1 MGSPMI
7 VDVNAL
13 KQAVSA
19 YNPETGDSS
28 PIAGA
33 KNALSGGGYASVA
46 GLTNNA
52 NAITQMA
59 GSSDSI
65 VRTQQWAQNA
75 YSKMA
80 EPMPYELEDRKLDA
94 NGKPIPGILS
104 KIDKSAPYSIINKWS
119 LISYKGK
126 ILDAKPTKGEDE
138 PGPTWGA
145 AKELY
150 TKPLYTAESDELN
163 PTASTIIRKCREHN
177 SISYQYTSGDFA
189 YCTYYGKIPNNY
201 MLTLR
206 RFPTPCEDDIIN
218 STSLDGTGKVV
229 KKEQGYIARAITWMS
244 EVTENKME
252 EILKFNAGFN
262 WDDLESE
269 VQTITPNQPDRGTV
283 GSFIN
288 SSPFLS
294 NIENTAKGISPAQ
307 AATVEAHGSG
317 WDPMK
322 DTFPNHAFGPYN
334 VIKNVRVRKEG
345 LTFEQDIKL
354 TFHYDLRAIG
364 KVDPKLAML
373 DVLANMLVLTYNNAP
388 FWGGAT
394 RYTSSGTVK
403 KPFGDMSKLY
413 GGDIAGYFSGL
424 ATSFTEGFN
433 SLFKGGALEALK
445 KIGGNLLGGSMMN
458 LFGKPS
464 GTEAARAFL
473 TGDSTGAWHLTV
485 GNPLNPIAVIGNLT
499 CTDAEYTMDGPLGYE
514 DFPSKLKVTISL
526 KPGRYRD
533 KGDIESMFNAGRGR
547 IYLTPKEGI
556 NTDKETVVDAYGKKY
571 AQKGDNKSKGR
582 GATGARGGAA
592 TGGGTYDDEVTIVE
606 DTEKSLDFYQKMK
619 DFANG

>member
-1 MGSPMI
+1 MAIDAI
-7 VDVNAL
+7 VTGAN
-13 KQAVSA
+13 SA
-19 YNPETGDSS
+19 YNPKTGDSS
-28 PIAGA
+28 PLAGA
-33 KNALSGGGYASVA
+33 KNALGGTGYAAVA

-52 NAITQMA
+52 NAVASFA
-59 GSSDSI
+59 GTNESI
-65 VRTQQWAQNA
+65 VKTQQWAQNA

-80 EPMPYELEDRKLDA
+80 DPMAYKLEA
-94 NGKPIPGILS
+94 GKETETI
-104 KIDKSAPYSIINKWS
+104 IDKAAPYSIINKWS

-126 ILDAKPTKGEDE
+126 MLDAKPAEAGAI
-138 PGPTWGA
+138 WGA
-145 AKELY
+145 GKELY
-150 TKPLYTAESDELN
+150 TKSLYTAESDELN
-163 PTASTIIRKCREHN
+163 PTAATIIRKCRDN
-177 SISYQYTSGDFA
+177 AGIGYQYTSGDFA

-201 MLTLR
+201 MVTLR

-218 STSLDGTGKVV
+218 AVALDGTGKVV
-229 KKEQGYIARAITWMS
+229 KKEQADIARAITWMS
-244 EVTENKME
+244 EAAENKLS
-252 EILKFNAGFN
+252 EILKFNVGFN

-269 VQTITPNQPDRGTV
+269 VQTITPNQPDRGSV
-283 GSFIN
+283 GGFIN

-294 NIENTAKGISPAQ
+294 NIENTSKGVSPYT
-307 AATVEAHGSG
+307 AANTEAHGSG

-322 DTFPNHAFGPYN
+322 ETYPNHAFGPYN

-345 LTFEQDIKL
+345 LTFEQEIKL
-354 TFHYDLRAIG
+354 TFHYDLRSIG

-373 DVLANMLVLTYNNAP
+373 DVMANMLVLTYNNAP

-403 KPFGDMSKLY
+403 QPFGDMSKLY
-413 GGDIAGYFSGL
+413 GGDIAGYFTSLTKDFSKAAGNLFSGGVM
-424 ATSFTEGFN
+424 EG
-433 SLFKGGALEALK
+433 LK
-445 KIGGNLLGGSMMN
+445 KLGGNLLGGSLMN

-464 GTEAARAFL
+464 GTEAAKAFL
-473 TGDSTGAWHLTV
+473 TGDSTGAWHITV

-499 CTDAEYTMDGPLGYE
+499 CTSTDFEFDGPLGYE
-514 DFPSKLKVTISL
+514 DFPSKLKVIVTL

-547 IYLTPKEGI
+547 IYLTPKGQK
-556 NTDKETVVDAYGKKY
+556 NTDQETVVDAYGKKY

-592 TGGGTYDDEVTIVE
+592 TGGGTYDDQVTIT
-606 DTEKSLDFYQKMK
+606 DSYNDNDFTQKMK

>member
-1 MGSPMI
+1 MSEHTTATGANTAR
-7 VDVNAL
+7 DTA
-13 KQAVSA
+13 
-19 YNPETGDSS
+19 TGDAA

-52 NAITQMA
+52 NAITQIA
-59 GSSDSI
+59 DSNDTI

-80 EPMPYELEDRKLDA
+80 EPMAYKLEA
-94 NGKPIPGILS
+94 GKETET
-104 KIDKSAPYSIINKWS
+104 KIDKEAPYSIINKWS
-119 LISYKGK
+119 LVSYKGK
-126 ILDAKPTKGEDE
+126 PLDSKPTGDLAI
-138 PGPTWGA
+138 WGA
-145 AKELY
+145 GKELY
-150 TKPLYTAESDELN
+150 TKSLYTAESEELN
-163 PTASTIIRKCREHN
+163 PTAAVIIRKCREN
-177 SISYQYTSGDFA
+177 TAQGYQYTSGDFA

-206 RFPTPCEDDIIN
+206 RFPTPTEDDIIN
-218 STSLDGTGKVV
+218 ATAMDDKGTVL
-229 KKEQGYIARAITWMS
+229 KKEQADVARAITWMS
-244 EVTENKME
+244 EVTENKLS
-252 EILKFNAGFN
+252 EILKFSVGYN

-269 VQTITPNQPDRGTV
+269 VQTITPNEPNRGSV

-294 NIENTAKGISPAQ
+294 NVENTMKGISPAQ
-307 AATVEAHGSG
+307 TATAEAHGSG

-322 DTFPNHAFGPYN
+322 ETYPNKAYGPYN

-345 LTFEQDIKL
+345 LTFEQEIKL
-354 TFHYDLRAIG
+354 TFHYDLRSIG
-364 KVDPKLAML
+364 KVDPKMAML
-373 DVLANMLVLTYNNAP
+373 DIMANMLVLTYNNAP

-403 KPFGDMSKLY
+403 QPFPGMDKLY
-413 GGDIAGYFSGL
+413 SGDISGFFSGL
-424 ATSFTEGFN
+424 MGGLKSTATNLMSGN
-433 SLFKGGALEALK
+433 PMEALK
-445 KIGGNLLGGSMMN
+445 KLGGNLLGGSLMN

-464 GTEAARAFL
+464 GTEAAKAFL
-473 TGDSTGAWHLTV
+473 TGDSTGAWHLTI

-499 CTDAEYTMDGPLGYE
+499 CTSSDFEFEGPLGYE
-514 DFPSKLKVTISL
+514 DFPSKLKVIVTL

-547 IYLTPKEGI
+547 IYLTPKGEK
-556 NTDKETVVDAYGKKY
+556 NTDKETVVDVYGKKY

-582 GATGARGGAA
+582 GASGARGGSA
-592 TGGGTYDDEVTIVE
+592 TGGGTYDDAVTIT
-606 DTEKSLDFYQKMK
+606 DSYNDNDFTRKMK

>member
-1 MGSPMI
+1 MSSHTTATGANTAR
-7 VDVNAL
+7 DTA
-13 KQAVSA
+13 
-19 YNPETGDSS
+19 TGDAA
-28 PIAGA
+28 PITGA

-52 NAITQMA
+52 NAITQIA
-59 GSSDSI
+59 DSNDTI

-80 EPMPYELEDRKLDA
+80 EPMAYKLEA
-94 NGKPIPGILS
+94 GKETET
-104 KIDKSAPYSIINKWS
+104 KIDKEAPYSIINKWS
-119 LISYKGK
+119 LVSYKGK
-126 ILDAKPTKGEDE
+126 PLDSKPTGDLAI
-138 PGPTWGA
+138 WGA
-145 AKELY
+145 GKELY
-150 TKPLYTAESDELN
+150 TKPLYTAESEELN
-163 PTASTIIRKCREHN
+163 PTAAVIIRKCREN
-177 SISYQYTSGDFA
+177 TAEGYQYTSGDFA

-206 RFPTPCEDDIIN
+206 RFPTPTEDDIIN
-218 STSLDGTGKVV
+218 ATALDDKGTVL
-229 KKEQGYIARAITWMS
+229 KKEQADVARAITWMS
-244 EVTENKME
+244 EVTENKLS
-252 EILKFNAGFN
+252 EILKFSVGYN

-269 VQTITPNQPDRGTV
+269 VQTITPNAPDRGSV

-294 NIENTAKGISPAQ
+294 NVENTMKGISPGQ
-307 AATVEAHGSG
+307 AANTEAHGSG

-322 DTFPNHAFGPYN
+322 ETYPNKAYGPYN

-345 LTFEQDIKL
+345 LTFEQEIKL
-354 TFHYDLRAIG
+354 TFHYDLRSIG
-364 KVDPKLAML
+364 KVDPKMAML
-373 DVLANMLVLTYNNAP
+373 DIMANMLVLTYNNAP

-403 KPFGDMSKLY
+403 QPFPGMDKLY
-413 GGDIAGYFSGL
+413 SGDISGFFSGL
-424 ATSFTEGFN
+424 MGGLKSTATNLMSGN
-433 SLFKGGALEALK
+433 PMEALK
-445 KIGGNLLGGSMMN
+445 KLGGNLLGGSLMN

-464 GTEAARAFL
+464 GTEAAKAFL
-473 TGDSTGAWHLTV
+473 TGDSTGAWHLTI

-499 CTDAEYTMDGPLGYE
+499 CTSSDFEFEGPLGYE
-514 DFPSKLKVTISL
+514 DFPSKLKVIVTL

-547 IYLTPKEGI
+547 IYLTPKGEK
-556 NTDKETVVDAYGKKY
+556 NTDQETVVDAYGKKY

-582 GATGARGGAA
+582 GASGARGGSA
-592 TGGGTYDDEVTIVE
+592 TGGGTYDDAVTIT
-606 DTEKSLDFYQKMK
+606 DSYNDNDFTRKMK

>member
-1 MGSPMI
+1 MANDMI
-7 VDVNAL
+7 PTGAN
-13 KQAVSA
+13 SA
-19 YNPETGDSS
+19 YNPTTGDSS

-33 KNALSGGGYASVA
+33 KNALGGGFYANVA

-52 NAITQMA
+52 NAVAQMA

-65 VRTQQWAQNA
+65 IRTQQWAQNA
-75 YSKMA
+75 YSKLA
-80 EPMPYELEDRKLDA
+80 EPMAYELEGKKYDDQ
-94 NGKPIPGILS
+94 GKPIKGIET
-104 KIDKSAPYSIINKWS
+104 KIDKDAPYSIINKWS
-119 LISYKGK
+119 LLSYKGK
-126 ILDAKPTKGEDE
+126 MLDTKPSGDKAV
-138 PGPTWGA
+138 WGA

-150 TKPLYTAESDELN
+150 TKPLYTAASEELN
-163 PTASTIIRKCREHN
+163 PTAATIIRKCREN
-177 SISYQYTSGDFA
+177 TSQGYQYSSGDFA

-218 STSLDGTGKVV
+218 ATAVNEKGVV
-229 KKEQGYIARAITWMS
+229 FKKEQADIARAITWMS
-244 EVTENKME
+244 EVTENKLS
-252 EILKFNAGFN
+252 EILKFNVGYN

-294 NIENTAKGISPAQ
+294 NVENTMNGVGPGQ
-307 AATVEAHGSG
+307 AANVEAHGAG

-322 DTFPNHAFGPYN
+322 ETYPNHAFGPYN

-345 LTFEQDIKL
+345 LTFEQEIKL
-354 TFHYDLRAIG
+354 TFHYDLRSIG
-364 KVDPKLAML
+364 KVDPKIAML
-373 DVLANMLVLTYNNAP
+373 DILANMLVLTYNNAP

-403 KPFGDMSKLY
+403 QPFPGMEKLWSGDVKGFFEGMMNGMSDAAKSLL
-413 GGDIAGYFSGL
+413 SGNP
-424 ATSFTEGFN
+424 F
-433 SLFKGGALEALK
+433 EALK
-445 KIGGNLLGGSMMN
+445 KIGGNLLGGSLMN

-464 GTEAARAFL
+464 GTEAAKAFL

-499 CTDAEYTMDGPLGYE
+499 CTSTDFEFDGPLGYE
-514 DFPSKLKVTISL
+514 DFPSKLKVIITL

-547 IYLTPKEGI
+547 IYLTPKGQKDP
-556 NTDKETVVDAYGKKY
+556 DKETIVDGYGKKY
-571 AQKGDNKSKGR
+571 VQKGEGKSKGR

-592 TGGGTYDDEVTIVE
+592 TGGGTYDDEVTIT
-606 DTEKSLDFYQKMK
+606 DSYDKNSDFYQTMK

>member
-1 MGSPMI
+1 
-7 VDVNAL
+7 
-13 KQAVSA
+13 
-19 YNPETGDSS
+19 
-28 PIAGA
+28 
-33 KNALSGGGYASVA
+33 
-46 GLTNNA
+46 
-52 NAITQMA
+52 MA

-80 EPMPYELEDRKLDA
+80 DPMAYKLEA
-94 NGKPIPGILS
+94 GKETETV
-104 KIDKSAPYSIINKWS
+104 IDKEAPYSIINKWS

-126 ILDAKPTKGEDE
+126 MLDTKPTGDKAI
-138 PGPTWGA
+138 WGVG
-145 AKELY
+145 KELY

-163 PTASTIIRKCREHN
+163 PTAATIIRKCREN
-177 SISYQYTSGDFA
+177 GAPGYQYTSGDFA
-189 YCTYYGKIPNNY
+189 YCKFYGKIPNNY
-201 MLTLR
+201 MVTLR

-218 STSLDGTGKVV
+218 SIALDGTGKPA
-229 KKEQGYIARAITWMS
+229 KKEQADIARAVTWMS
-244 EVTENKME
+244 EASENKLS
-252 EILKFNAGFN
+252 EILKFNVGYN

-283 GSFIN
+283 GNFIN

-294 NIENTAKGISPAQ
+294 NIENTMSGVSPYQ
-307 AATVEAHGSG
+307 AANTEAHGAG

-322 DTFPNHAFGPYN
+322 ETYPNHAFGPYN

-345 LTFEQDIKL
+345 LTFEQEIKL
-354 TFHYDLRAIG
+354 TFHYDLRSIG

-373 DVLANMLVLTYNNAP
+373 DVMANMLVLTYNNAP

-403 KPFGDMSKLY
+403 QPFGDMSKLY
-413 GGDIAGYFSGL
+413 GGDIAGYF
-424 ATSFTEGFN
+424 TSLTQDFSKAAGN
-433 SLFKGGALEALK
+433 MFKGGVLEGLK
-445 KIGGNLLGGSMMN
+445 KLGGNLLGGSLMN

-464 GTEAARAFL
+464 GTEAAKAFL
-473 TGDSTGAWHLTV
+473 TGDSTGAWHVTV

-499 CTDAEYTMDGPLGYE
+499 CTSTDFEFEGPLGYE
-514 DFPSKLKVTISL
+514 DFPSKLKVVVTL

-533 KGDIESMFNAGRGR
+533 KGDIESMFNSGRGR
-547 IYLTPKEGI
+547 IYWTPKGAK

-571 AQKGDNKSKGR
+571 QQKGDNKSKGR
-582 GATGARGGAA
+582 GASGARGGSA
-592 TGGGTYDDEVTIVE
+592 TGGGTYDNEVTIT
-606 DTEKSLDFYQKMK
+606 DSYNNNDFTQKMK

>member
-1 MGSPMI
+1 MGGFVI
-7 VDVNAL
+7 DTNAT
-13 KQAVSA
+13 SA
-19 YNPETGDSS
+19 FDPTTGDSS
-28 PIAGA
+28 PLAGA

-52 NAITQMA
+52 NAVTQMA
-59 GSSDSI
+59 GSNDTI
-65 VRTQQWAQNA
+65 VKTQQWAQNA

-80 EPMPYELEDRKLDA
+80 EPMAYKLEA
-94 NGKPIPGILS
+94 GS
-104 KIDKSAPYSIINKWS
+104 ETETKIDKDAPYSVINKWS
-119 LISYKGK
+119 LVSYKGK
-126 ILDAKPTKGEDE
+126 PLDSKPTGDKAI
-138 PGPTWGA
+138 WGA
-145 AKELY
+145 GKELY
-150 TKPLYTAESDELN
+150 TTSLYTAASEELN
-163 PTASTIIRKCREHN
+163 PTAAVIIRKCREN
-177 SISYQYTSGDFA
+177 TAQGYQYTSGDFA

-206 RFPTPCEDDIIN
+206 RFPTPTEDDIIN
-218 STSLDGTGKVV
+218 ATALDDKGNVL
-229 KKEQGYIARAITWMS
+229 KKEQADVARAITWMS
-244 EVTENKME
+244 EVTENKLS
-252 EILKFNAGFN
+252 EILKFNVGYN

-269 VQTITPNQPDRGTV
+269 VQTITPNEPNRGAV

-294 NIENTAKGISPAQ
+294 NVENTMKGINPGQ
-307 AATVEAHGSG
+307 AANTEAHGSG

-322 DTFPNHAFGPYN
+322 ETYPNKAYGPYN

-345 LTFEQDIKL
+345 LTFEQEIKL
-354 TFHYDLRAIG
+354 VFHYDLRSIG
-364 KVDPKLAML
+364 KTDPKIAML
-373 DVLANMLVLTYNNAP
+373 DIMANMLVLTYNNAP

-403 KPFGDMSKLY
+403 QPFPGMDKLY
-413 GGDIAGYFSGL
+413 SGDISGFFSGL
-424 ATSFTEGFN
+424 M
-433 SLFKGGALEALK
+433 GGLKNAASGLMSGNPMEALK
-445 KIGGNLLGGSMMN
+445 KLGGNLLGGSLMN

-464 GTEAARAFL
+464 GTEAAKAFL

-499 CTDAEYTMDGPLGYE
+499 CTSSDFEFEGPLGYE
-514 DFPSKLKVTISL
+514 DFPSKLKVTVTL

-547 IYLTPKEGI
+547 IYLTPKGDK
-556 NTDKETVVDAYGKKY
+556 NTDQETVVDAYGKKY

-582 GATGARGGAA
+582 GASGARGGSAI
-592 TGGGTYDDEVTIVE
+592 GGGTYDDEVTIT
-606 DTEKSLDFYQKMK
+606 DDSNKSTDFYKKMK